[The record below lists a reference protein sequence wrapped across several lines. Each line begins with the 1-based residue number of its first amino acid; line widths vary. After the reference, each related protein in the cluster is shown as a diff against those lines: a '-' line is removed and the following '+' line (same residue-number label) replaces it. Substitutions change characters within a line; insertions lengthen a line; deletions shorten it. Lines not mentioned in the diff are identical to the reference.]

1 MLAINSWESVISP
14 PNQIQNVSWIISL
27 ETLNS
32 ETPVFQGTPTSA
44 SRPYAQQECSYG
56 SEEIMGVRV
65 PGSECACVN
74 GPLWQ

>member
-1 MLAINSWESVISP
+1 M
-14 PNQIQNVSWIISL
+14 

-32 ETPVFQGTPTSA
+32 ETPVFPGTPTSA